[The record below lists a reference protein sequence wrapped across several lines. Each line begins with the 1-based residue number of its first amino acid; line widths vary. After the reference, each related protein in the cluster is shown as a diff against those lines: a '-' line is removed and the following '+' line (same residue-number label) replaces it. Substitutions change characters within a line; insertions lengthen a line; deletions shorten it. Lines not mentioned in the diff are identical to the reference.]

1 MAEFD
6 PIPTVVDGC
15 WEPLKIK
22 NVYFV
27 RKGDCVYDE
36 NGGVKRI
43 KRKYGKF
50 NRQIIDA
57 TSLYLKNTD
66 KTKSS

>member
-1 MAEFD
+1 MTE
-6 PIPTVVDGC
+6 IPFSVDQNC
-15 WEPLKIK
+15 YEPLKIR

-50 NRQIIDA
+50 DRKIIDA
-57 TSLYLKNTD
+57 TSLYLK
-66 KTKSS
+66 KTSQHG